1 VPAQRRIKERM
12 EIFISH
18 SNKDS
23 DLAVALIELLRG
35 ALNIP
40 QDQIRCTSVDGYRL
54 PGGALTEDQLRREVR
69 SATSFIG
76 VITPASI
83 QSAYVLFELGARW
96 GADLHLMPLLA
107 AGIQPNTLLG
117 PLSTLNALSC
127 DDAGQVH
134 QLVHDVGIVLGKPS
148 NNPAS
153 YLRYIDSLVSLSKQ
167 HVNTLGKSP
176 VIPVIDEEIITQE
189 GTQTLADFDA
199 HEVFYAIHYLS
210 PPSLWFESETPLK
223 TTVKILEQRADGF
236 KYAVRIGASLYA
248 GERFTWKAKGIRTRR
263 GA

>member
-1 VPAQRRIKERM
+1 M

-18 SNKDS
+18 SSKDS

-54 PGGALTEDQLRREVR
+54 PAGARTEDQLRREVQ
-69 SATSFIG
+69 SATLFIG
-76 VITPASI
+76 FITPASI

-107 AGIQPNTLLG
+107 AGIQPHTLQG
-117 PLSTLNALSC
+117 PLSNLNALSC

-134 QLVHDVGIVLGKPS
+134 QLVHDVAIVLGRPS

-167 HVNTLGKSP
+167 HVNSLAKP
-176 VIPVIDEEIITQE
+176 PLINPVIDEEILSQE
-189 GTQTLADFDA
+189 GTQTLTDWDD
-199 HEVFYAIHYLS
+199 HEVFYAIHYVS
-210 PPSLWFESETPLK
+210 PPSLWFESEPPLR
-223 TTVKILEQRADGF
+223 TIVRILEQRPDGF
-236 KYAVRIGASLYA
+236 KYAVVTGGSLYT
-248 GERFTWKAKGIRTRR
+248 GEKFTWKAKGIRTRR
-263 GA
+263 GT